1 MVGSNSPW
9 SWFSSGAVEA
19 RRREMR
25 RTFPRHENPYFD
37 SDRIATP
44 YPNSLRSAYWGIV
57 GICAPRKRVTTYLVA
72 AHFELRHIPCRVV
85 MRRPLHKSE
94 LSLVR
99 GQVVVKVKREFNCR

>member
-1 MVGSNSPW
+1 MVGSDSPW

-44 YPNSLRSAYWGIV
+44 YPNSLRSAY
-57 GICAPRKRVTTYLVA
+57 
-72 AHFELRHIPCRVV
+72 
-85 MRRPLHKSE
+85 
-94 LSLVR
+94 
-99 GQVVVKVKREFNCR
+99 